1 MRAQTKQ
8 HPPYHPNPSPPAPHT
23 KHPPTTRRRTGDGYP
38 DVRRE
43 QSPPA
48 YHTSC
53 CSILWWHL
61 HRKSAELQSPRPLQ
75 WFGQFADAGATHA
88 RSSTLTTRKRIE
100 TAVTVNYERLSK
112 IIPFSKIDKSTSD
125 MSSADEF
132 QSGGAGA
139 SATEPIRAGEVK
151 KGMTVML
158 KDKPCKVREQS

>member
-1 MRAQTKQ
+1 MSEGYPAHGGGERPTEETTTKQQRHRTSTTASHQNHVRAQTKQ

-100 TAVTVNYERLSK
+100 TAE
-112 IIPFSKIDKSTSD
+112 STS
-125 MSSADEF
+125 EEKRNQRTTF
-132 QSGGAGA
+132 QNHSLFQN
-139 SATEPIRAGEVK
+139 R
-151 KGMTVML
+151 
-158 KDKPCKVREQS
+158 

>member
-1 MRAQTKQ
+1 MSEGYPAHGGGERPTEETTTKQQRAQDLHHSFTPESCARPDEAASAL
-8 HPPYHPNPSPPAPHT
+8 PPQSISPGAAYP
-23 KHPPTTRRRTGDGYP
+23 HPPTTRRRTGDGYP

-100 TAVTVNYERLSK
+100 TAE
-112 IIPFSKIDKSTSD
+112 STS
-125 MSSADEF
+125 EEKRNQRTTF
-132 QSGGAGA
+132 QNHSLFQN
-139 SATEPIRAGEVK
+139 R
-151 KGMTVML
+151 
-158 KDKPCKVREQS
+158 